1 MVTKLLTTINDRE
14 ILDGQIDT
22 FVDVS
27 GASDRYLVESTINAD
42 VEVQDFDG
50 GVIVLP
56 AGLTLDD
63 VQVAAGG
70 SAVQITVN
78 GSTITYTSGGA
89 GAAFTVVLGG
99 SNENLAAGTT
109 VTAAE
114 FADLFDAAGA
124 GAVVGTDGSLG
135 DGSVD
140 PVPTD
145 GLEMTTGRDVLVG
158 TAGDDVFSAPI
169 IQNQFG
175 AVTNTFESG
184 DVLDGGAGRNIL
196 EADLTAVV
204 SGLIPI
210 GPAISAT
217 TANIQEVYLRYQFP
231 ITDFATNEN
240 NFATIDAE
248 KMVGVEQWWS
258 DNSRN
263 DIIIEDV
270 RSAPQNTTFG
280 FRDSDPNVSFAALFS
295 PEALEGF
302 VDQVNS
308 ALVITLVDVADPAQ
322 ELGRIDVT
330 SLTFNFNGVDF
341 TVESAAITAA
351 DTYAELA
358 AAIQAE
364 LDATPAL
371 ANLVVTV
378 DSTSLANT
386 VVVINDPAGGVFG
399 PGSSVAFENNT
410 GGLVAQGVE
419 PGLPVEVVDLITTDI
434 VLDNVGRGSEGGAM
448 VVGGMSTRGGVE
460 VFNVTV
466 GRDSWLEAL
475 DSTNDSL
482 QVVNV
487 TSAAGSTGYLYL
499 GEGQESNGGLS
510 GQQRVPTTTDNRL
523 GFDSTTT
530 PVFGFNTGYEAGL
543 TNVQVFDATAFAGD
557 LSMSA
562 SLNARIVDKYLS
574 DVTEPVQF
582 EYLFGDGDS
591 SSNAEYANI
600 LHIDI
605 DEAAGSDLDFR
616 LSIVG
621 GDGDDRFDFTEN
633 NETKSN
639 ISIDGGLGDNVV
651 EVKTS
656 TTDGNAGGGAPSTTT
671 EAWASFT
678 NIQTLVVAGDVG
690 SVQEIVDG
698 NMTSLDGGT
707 VIVATEEMAIDT
719 SVIQL
724 RQDTDLSI
732 SGKNQTIGPGENNDD
747 QTFGTVAFNVSRGI
761 PGDNSVELLLDN
773 TARNNGE
780 LSVENLQV
788 TTGPGVGNIL
798 NLTSGGSRDV
808 TNLVQSSTYAGIN
821 TLNLLGTQDLAIN
834 VSNIDGPSVVNGA
847 ALTGD
852 LLLGMNGGLLNGNNN
867 VITGTAGD
875 SDLFVVYSN
884 GAVSNVTASV
894 SAFETVQ
901 LGLLPTQYDFL
912 TGVAGNQEFRGV
924 YNAANTLGAELYF
937 IQHTAADAVSILN
950 MDTVQSVVI
959 DTDNNELAT
968 ADVTLTADDR
978 DLGNTLSVELAN
990 AAGFVGAWA
999 AGMVMDDRELTIV
1012 DYRTVNLELGTGDA
1026 GFVLTLNNDMDDT
1039 YTRTL
1044 NISGGDADHSSLLGQ
1059 EEASLDIGQLDTALT
1074 LVDISAYDGEL
1085 VDAQWDSQLGTNA
1098 VVVANEFNF
1107 NFDLLDNTNFGQT
1120 VQLFSGQLGE
1130 DADYANNTTFS
1141 LDVDVDGTTAS
1152 TAFTV
1157 AATGV
1162 KNTDLAALAV
1172 EIDGTTTA
1180 FANLLGDGDD
1190 YEIEY
1195 TASFTG
1201 GNLVVSVEVTNVTD
1215 NVVLGTDDAFI
1226 DAFDFDSDDVG
1237 VGVELD
1243 ETDTLSGFISTF
1255 DFNVDAEAFG
1265 VVWEVADFN
1274 AFNVDGVSLSN
1285 VSILDLSALGITG
1298 LADIVV
1304 QDGADYLAGLNAD
1317 EVAAYAAFGNP
1328 AADFMAGDAVITSNG
1343 DDAFTIHL
1351 TGVDFLDL
1359 SNENF
1364 VFAA

>member
-27 GASDRYLVESTINAD
+27 GAADRYLVEGTISGD
-42 VEVQDFDG
+42 VEIQDFDG

-56 AGLTLDD
+56 AGLTLED

-99 SNENLAAGTT
+99 SNENLAIGQT
-109 VTAAE
+109 VTAEA

-124 GAVVGTDGSLG
+124 GAVVGADGTLG
-135 DGSVD
+135 DGTVD
-140 PVPTD
+140 PGPTD
-145 GLEMTTGRDVLVG
+145 GLELTTDRDVLAG

-169 IQNQFG
+169 VQNQFG

-204 SGLIPI
+204 SGLLPI

-231 ITDFATNEN
+231 ITDFASNEN
-240 NFATIDAE
+240 GAATIDAQ

-263 DIIIEDV
+263 DIIIEDI

-280 FRDSDPNVSFAALFS
+280 FRDSDPNVSFVALFS

-302 VDQVNS
+302 VDEVNS
-308 ALVITLVDVADPAQ
+308 ALVVTLVDVADPAQ
-322 ELGRIDVT
+322 ELARIDVT
-330 SLTFNFNGVDF
+330 SLTFNFNGTDF
-341 TVESAAITAA
+341 TLESAAITAA

-364 LDATPAL
+364 LDGTPAL
-371 ANLVVTV
+371 AGLVATV

-399 PGSSVAFENNT
+399 PGSSVAFDNNT

-448 VVGGMSTRGGVE
+448 IVGGMSTRGGVE

-466 GRDSWLEAL
+466 DRDSWLESL
-475 DSTNDSL
+475 TSTNNAL
-482 QVVNV
+482 QEIYV
-487 TSAAGSTGYLYL
+487 TSAAGSDGYLNL
-499 GEGQESNGGLS
+499 GEGQETAVGLNLD
-510 GQQRVPTTTDNRL
+510 QRLPTTTDNRL
-523 GFDSTTT
+523 GFGQLSDGAGITDVRVFDSTA
-530 PVFGFNTGYEAGL
+530 FN
-543 TNVQVFDATAFAGD
+543 GD
-557 LSMSA
+557 LKLA
-562 SLNARIVDKYLS
+562 AELTEAVIDKYLD
-574 DVTEPVQF
+574 DVTEPVEF
-582 EYLFGDGDS
+582 EYSFGDGT
-591 SSNAEYANI
+591 NN
-600 LHIDI
+600 LHLDLIEDV
-605 DEAAGSDLDFR
+605 AHDLDFR

-621 GDGDDRFDFTEN
+621 GDNADRFNFTESSS
-633 NETKSN
+633 TKSN
-639 ISIDGGLGDNVV
+639 ISVDGGLGDNVV

-656 TTDGNAGGGAPSTTT
+656 TTDDRAGGAPVGTTQ
-671 EAWASFT
+671 AWASFT

-707 VIVATEEMAIDT
+707 VIVATEDPAVST
-719 SVIQL
+719 SVTQL

-732 SGKNQTIGPGENNDD
+732 SGKNQTIADGGASNNNAD
-747 QTFGTVAFNVSRGI
+747 QEFATVAFNVSRGI
-761 PGDNSVELLLDN
+761 PGDDSVELLLDN

-808 TNLVQSSTYAGIN
+808 TNLVQSSTYVGIN

-834 VSNIDGPSVVNGA
+834 VSAMPAGPSIVNGA

-852 LLLGMNGGLLNGNNN
+852 LLLGMNGGLLTGNNN

-875 SDLFVVYSN
+875 SDLFVVYSDA
-884 GAVSNVTASV
+884 AVSNVTATV

-901 LGLLPTQYDFL
+901 LGLLNNQFDFIV
-912 TGVAGNQEFRGV
+912 GGSPEQEFRGV

-937 IQHTAADAVSILN
+937 IQHTGVDAVSILN
-950 MDTVQSVVI
+950 MDTVQSVLI
-959 DTDNNELAT
+959 DTDNNEAAT

-978 DLGNTLSVELAN
+978 DLSNTLNVELAN
-990 AAGFVGAWA
+990 VAGFGGAWA
-999 AGMVMDDRELTIV
+999 NGDRELTIV

-1026 GFVLTLNNDMDDT
+1026 EFVLILNDGVADT

-1044 NISGGDADHSSLLGQ
+1044 NISGGDEDHSSAIAAPNS
-1059 EEASLDIGQLDTALT
+1059 ASLDIGQLDTALT

-1107 NFDLLDNTNFGQT
+1107 NFDLLDNTNFGQS
-1120 VQLFSGQLGE
+1120 VQVFGGQLGE
-1130 DADYANNTTFS
+1130 DADYAAGTT
-1141 LDVDVDGTTAS
+1141 DVEVTVDVLGTNAS
-1152 TAFTV
+1152 SGVLAVPNIAGDKNASLADV
-1157 AATGV
+1157 AA
-1162 KNTDLAALAV
+1162 A
-1172 EIDGTTTA
+1172 IDGSVVA
-1180 FANLLGDGDD
+1180 FVNLLGDGDD

-1195 TASFTG
+1195 SATYSG
-1201 GNLVVSVEVTNVTD
+1201 GNLSVSVEVTNVTD
-1215 NVVLGTDDAFI
+1215 NVVLGPDEAFI
-1226 DAFDFDSDDVG
+1226 ETGSITLDGGLVLTQDDLLSAFI
-1237 VGVELD
+1237 
-1243 ETDTLSGFISTF
+1243 TTF
-1255 DFNVDAEAFG
+1255 DFNTDAEDFG

-1274 AFNVDGVSLSN
+1274 AFGVDGVSLSN
-1285 VSILDLSALGITG
+1285 VSILDLSDLGVSG

-1304 QDGADYLAGLNAD
+1304 QDAADYLAGLNAD
-1317 EVAAYAAFGNP
+1317 DLAAYNAFGNLP
-1328 AADFMAGDAVITSNG
+1328 ADFVAGDTVITSNG
-1343 DDAFTIHL
+1343 DLDFTIHL

-1364 VFAA
+1364 VFAV